1 MSDYL
6 MREDAP
12 VTEEVWAAI
21 DEMVVTVVKKNLV
34 GRRVVDLVGP
44 LGWGTEVVPRFGF
57 TEQDGAAIAT
67 PTTEYIPLE
76 EISQE
81 FMLRA
86 KQIVISQQTPHGL
99 DLGAAAIAATNL
111 AKAEDRIVI
120 GGLASLNQCTSEL
133 GDWDSIGGPFRAVA
147 EAIAQLRATGFDGPF
162 AAIMSP
168 AMYAR
173 LASLFQHGRRELA
186 LVESML
192 AAGIFQSTDP
202 AVAEQVLVLSPQ
214 PWNMDL
220 VVGQDVVTAWLGNE
234 GLDQRFRIF
243 ETLALRV
250 KRPGAVCALKQ

>member
-12 VTEEVWAAI
+12 ITEAVWAAI
-21 DEMVVTVVKKNLV
+21 DDMVVSVVKKVLV
-34 GRRVVDLVGP
+34 GRRVIDLVGP
-44 LGWGTEVVPRFGF
+44 LGWGVEVAPLFAF
-57 TEQDGAAIAT
+57 TEQDGAVIAT

-76 EISQE
+76 ENVQE

-86 KQIVISQQTPHGL
+86 KQLVTSQQTPYGL
-99 DLGAAAIAATNL
+99 DLGAAATAATRL

-120 GGLASLNQCTSEL
+120 GGLAGKAGCSAAL
-133 GDWDSIGGPFRAVA
+133 GDWDTLGGPFRAVA
-147 EAIAQLRATGFDGPF
+147 DAIAQLRDTGFDGPF

-168 AMYAR
+168 ATYAR
-173 LASLFQHGRRELA
+173 LASLFMHGRRELE
-186 LVESML
+186 LVRSVLE
-192 AAGIFQSTDP
+192 AGIFQSTDP

-214 PWNMDL
+214 SWNVDL
-220 VVGQDVVTAWLGNE
+220 VVGQDVTTAWLGNE

-250 KRPGAVCALKQ
+250 KRPGAICVLK